1 MTGFICFIVGLLF
14 GGVCGVA
21 IMAVMNVASSQSRLE
36 EKELQNK
43 NLENKKEC

>member
-1 MTGFICFIVGLLF
+1 M
-14 GGVCGVA
+14 A
-21 IMAVMNVASSQSRLE
+21 IMNIASEQSRFE